1 MKYIIYLIIALL
13 LTSFTQKDA
22 SELVKV
28 LYGESGSN
36 YRDAWYVCQVIK
48 NRKTEW
54 DYKNLRDVVSSRKQ
68 FNGYKTPPK
77 NVKDSLDC
85 IIYHV
90 INDNIP
96 DSLRIDKKTLYFC
109 NPKIIKNKKVLNW
122 FRKKKLVKV
131 SHFSKNVAHYYYK

>member
-1 MKYIIYLIIALL
+1 MKSISYLIIALL

-68 FNGYKTPPK
+68 FNGYKKRTECRQCIFSIAK
-77 NVKDSLDC
+77 KQEIC
-85 IIYHV
+85 IIV
-90 INDNIP
+90 SWI
-96 DSLRIDKKTLYFC
+96 
-109 NPKIIKNKKVLNW
+109 LN
-122 FRKKKLVKV
+122 
-131 SHFSKNVAHYYYK
+131 